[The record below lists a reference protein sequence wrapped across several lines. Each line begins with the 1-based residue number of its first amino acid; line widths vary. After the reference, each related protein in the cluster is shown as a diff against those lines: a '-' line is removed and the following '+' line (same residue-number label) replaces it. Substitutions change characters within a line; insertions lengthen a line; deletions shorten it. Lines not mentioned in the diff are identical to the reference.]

1 VNREYYCQGLPDNI
15 RFIITRIIKGGV
27 HTMLKRSVFLILIA
41 ALLQSAYP
49 SRISTVVFPL
59 TNETGDALHA
69 WIGCGF
75 AETFGRKLQEME
87 NFQVWDPVFLF
98 QTDSSGYDMNADSTI
113 KMGRN
118 RWLWD
123 VAIGGSYSVSN
134 DTLKAVFRLIWATG
148 KEEPLSVSIKHAGT
162 VVDFF
167 SFAGEVL
174 FKVFRSIQYNVS
186 PEDSAI
192 VRRRVSCTFDAYRTF
207 AAGYGF
213 EMSGNNNAAL
223 SAYLRS
229 EELDNHCALA
239 PLRQGLIL
247 RKGNDF
253 SRAGQAFNRAFSI
266 DPDNSFI
273 AAEYADFLVN
283 CVPPST
289 AFKFINSHRPIL
301 GKTPK
306 GMKAMGEMYVAAGEL
321 QRGIALLTKAVA
333 FGPSDLDVEL
343 ALGTAY
349 SSAGDFTRAA
359 DIFNH
364 LIQYRPYNVRYYAS
378 LGGAY
383 RKAGRLME
391 STIVLESAEKIEPD
405 NTMILVDLAHTYI
418 RLGWYEK
425 AGQLLL
431 RAREI
436 APQMSDVSTNLGVV
450 YWYQGKK
457 AEAIACFEEAAK
469 VATTRQA
476 ALNNLGNVLFM
487 DGAKAKS
494 IQAYRKADEAGR
506 KNEVVLYNCAIAC
519 LEEKKLKK
527 AASYFEEM
535 LQLTPDRTDVLV
547 RQASIAMTL
556 KRYGAAEEYYRRI
569 IELLPDH
576 ETALRGM
583 VALLFRQKRYKDA
596 VQPIEDYLLRQP
608 LSREFMLLLASAYD
622 AMHWPE
628 VALMKY
634 QMVMRE
640 FPDDSAGWLGA
651 GVCMYTLIKDKGMQ
665 NYDDA
670 ILILKKASDL
680 AVNNPLPDEL
690 IGLIYADYRGYREL
704 AVDHWKK
711 ALQRATDRR
720 TRKFLERRIAEK
732 G

>member
-1 VNREYYCQGLPDNI
+1 VNHEYYCKGIPVII
-15 RFIITRIIKGGV
+15 RFMITWIIKGSV
-27 HTMLKRSVFLILIA
+27 YTMLKRSVFLVLIA
-41 ALLQSAYP
+41 ALLQSAFS
-49 SRISTVVFPL
+49 SRISTVIFPL
-59 TNETGDALHA
+59 ANETGDALYA
-69 WIGCGF
+69 WIGYGF
-75 AETFGRKLQEME
+75 AETFERKLQEME
-87 NFQVWDPVFLF
+87 NFRVWDPIFLF
-98 QTDSSGYDMNADSTI
+98 QTDSSGYDINADSAL
-113 KMGRN
+113 KMSRN

-123 VAIGGSYSVSN
+123 VAIGGSYSVHN
-134 DTLKAVFRLIWATG
+134 DTLTAAFRLVWATG
-148 KEEPLSVSIKHAGT
+148 KEEPLSVLIKHVGT

-174 FKVFRSIQYNVS
+174 FKVFNSIQYRPS

-192 VRRRVSCTFDAYRTF
+192 VRKRVSCSFDAYRTF

-229 EELDNHCALA
+229 EELDDHWALA
-239 PLRQGLIL
+239 PLRQGYIL

-253 SRAGQAFNRAFSI
+253 SRAGQAFNRAYSI

-273 AAEYADFLVN
+273 TAEYADFLVN
-283 CVPPST
+283 CSPPST

-306 GMKAMGEMYVAAGEL
+306 GMMAMGEMYAAAGEL
-321 QRGIALLTKAVA
+321 QRAIALLTKALA

-343 ALGTAY
+343 ALGAAY
-349 SSAGDFTRAA
+349 SSAGEFSRAA

-364 LIQYRPYNVRYYAS
+364 LIQYRPYYVRYYAS
-378 LGGAY
+378 LGSAY
-383 RKAGRLME
+383 RKAGKLME

-431 RAREI
+431 RAHEI

-457 AEAIACFEEAAK
+457 AEAIACFKEAAK

-487 DGAKAKS
+487 DGAASKS
-494 IQAYRKADEAGR
+494 IKAYRKADKVGR

-519 LEEKKLKK
+519 LAEKKLKK
-527 AASYFEEM
+527 AAFYFEEM
-535 LQLTPDRTDVLV
+535 LQLTPDRADILAQ
-547 RQASIAMTL
+547 QASIAMTL
-556 KRYGAAEEYYRRI
+556 KRYAAAEEYYRRI

-576 ETALRGM
+576 EAALRGL
-583 VALLFRQKRYKDA
+583 VDLLFRQKRYKDA
-596 VQPIEDYLLRQP
+596 VQPIEDYLSRQP

-622 AMHWPE
+622 GMQWPE

-640 FPDDSAGWLGA
+640 FPNDSTACLGA
-651 GVCMYTLIKDKGMQ
+651 GACMYALIKDKGMQ
-665 NYDDA
+665 NYNDA
-670 ILILKKASDL
+670 ILTLKKASDL
-680 AVNNPLPDEL
+680 AEGNPRPDML
-690 IGLIYADYRGYREL
+690 IGLIYADYLGYREL

-711 ALQRATDRR
+711 ALQRAPDRR
-720 TRKFLERRIAEK
+720 TRKFLERKIAEK
-732 G
+732 R

>member
-1 VNREYYCQGLPDNI
+1 M
-15 RFIITRIIKGGV
+15 IISHDIFKGIV
-27 HTMLKRSVFLILIA
+27 TTMLKRPVFLIVLIT
-41 ALLQSAYP
+41 LLQSAYP
-49 SRISTVVFPL
+49 SRISTVIYPL
-59 TNETGDALHA
+59 KNETGNPLYG
-69 WIGCGF
+69 WIGFGF
-75 AETFGRKLQEME
+75 AETATRKLKEME

-98 QTDSSGYDMNADSTI
+98 QTDSTGNDINSDSAV
-113 KMGRN
+113 KMSRN

-123 VAIGGSYSVSN
+123 VAIGGSYSVNN
-134 DTLKAVFRLIWATG
+134 DTLTAVFRLIWATG
-148 KEEPLSVSIKHAGT
+148 KEEPLSVTIKHSGA
-162 VVDFF
+162 VPFF
-167 SFAGEVL
+167 SSFVSEVL
-174 FKVFRSIQYNVS
+174 FKALTTIQYR
-186 PEDSAI
+186 PTPGDSAVI
-192 VRRRVSCTFDAYRTF
+192 RRSVSGSLDAFRTF

-213 EMSGNNNAAL
+213 EMSGDNNAAL

-229 EELDNHCALA
+229 EELDDRWALA

-253 SRAGQAFNRAFSI
+253 LQAGQAFNRALAI
-266 DPDNSFI
+266 DPNNPSI

-283 CVPPST
+283 CASPST

-301 GKTPK
+301 GKTPR
-306 GMKAMGEMYVAAGEL
+306 GMKAIGEMYAASGEL
-321 QRGIALLTKAVA
+321 QRATALLTKAVA
-333 FGPSDLDVEL
+333 SGPSDLDVEL
-343 ALGTAY
+343 ALGAAY

-364 LIQYRPYNVRYYAS
+364 LIQYRPYHVRYYAS
-378 LGGAY
+378 LGSAY

-391 STIVLESAEKIEPD
+391 STIVLESAEKIEQE

-436 APQMSDVSTNLGVV
+436 APELSDVNINLGVV

-457 AEAIACFEEAAK
+457 DEAVACFKEAA
-469 VATTRQA
+469 VAAPTRQA

-487 DGAKAKS
+487 DGATAKS

-506 KNEVVLYNCAIAC
+506 KNEIVFYNCAIAC
-519 LEEKKLKK
+519 LESGKLKK
-527 AASYFEEM
+527 AAAYFEKM
-535 LQLTPDRTDVLV
+535 LQLTPERTDVLV

-556 KRYGAAEEYYRRI
+556 KRYGEAEDYYRRI

-576 ETALRGM
+576 ESALRGLVNM
-583 VALLFRQKRYKDA
+583 LMRQKRYKDA
-596 VQPIEDYLLRQP
+596 VQPIEDYLIRQP
-608 LSREFMLLLASAYD
+608 LSREFMLLLASVYD
-622 AMHWPE
+622 AMQWSE

-634 QMVMRE
+634 QTVARE
-640 FPDDSAGWLGA
+640 FPDDSTAFLGA
-651 GVCMYTLIKDKGMQ
+651 GSCMYDLIKNKGMR

-670 ILILKKASDL
+670 ILTLKRASDL
-680 AVNNPLPDEL
+680 AINNPKPDLL
-690 IGLIYADYRGYREL
+690 IGIIYADYKGYREL
-704 AVDHWKK
+704 AIDHWKK

-720 TRKFLERRIAEK
+720 TRNLLERKIAGK

>member
-1 VNREYYCQGLPDNI
+1 MHI
-15 RFIITRIIKGGV
+15 RATIAIF
-27 HTMLKRSVFLILIA
+27 LLSVGMTYA
-41 ALLQSAYP
+41 
-49 SRISTVVFPL
+49 SRTSIVIFPL

-69 WIGCGF
+69 WIGYGL
-75 AETFGRKLQEME
+75 AESFERKLKEME

-98 QTDSSGYDMNADSTI
+98 QTDSGGYGMITDSAL
-113 KMGRN
+113 KMSRN

-123 VAIGGSYSVSN
+123 VAIGGSYSVRN
-134 DTLKAVFRLIWATG
+134 DTVTAVIRLIWATG
-148 KEEPLSVSIKHAGT
+148 KGEPLSVSIKHVGT
-162 VVDFF
+162 VMDFY
-167 SFAGEVL
+167 SFTGGVL
-174 FKVFRSIQYNVS
+174 FKLLNAIQYAAS
-186 PEDSAI
+186 PGDSAI
-192 VRRRVSCTFDAYRTF
+192 VRRRVVCRMDAYRTF

-229 EELDNHCALA
+229 EELDNRWVLA
-239 PLRQGLIL
+239 PLRQGFVL

-253 SRAGQAFNRAFSI
+253 SRAGQAFTRAFALE
-266 DPDNSFI
+266 PDNPFI
-273 AAEYADFLVN
+273 AAEFADFLVN
-283 CVPPST
+283 CTPPST
-289 AFKFINSHRPIL
+289 AFKFINNHRPIL

-306 GMKAMGEMYVAAGEL
+306 GMMAMGEMYAAAGEL
-321 QRGIALLTKAVA
+321 PRAIALLTKAVA
-333 FGPSDLDVEL
+333 LGPSDLDIEL
-343 ALGTAY
+343 ALGAAY
-349 SSAGDFTRAA
+349 SSAGDFTRSA

-364 LIQYRPYNVRYYAS
+364 LIQYRPYHVRYYAS

-391 STIVLESAEKIEPD
+391 STIVLESAEKIAPD

-436 APQMSDVSTNLGVV
+436 APQMSGVSTNLGVV
-450 YWYQGKK
+450 YWYQNKK
-457 AEAIACFEEAAK
+457 AEAIACFKEAAK

-476 ALNNLGNVLFM
+476 ALNNIGNVLFM
-487 DGAKAKS
+487 DGSTAKS
-494 IQAYRKADEAGR
+494 IQAYGKANEAGR

-519 LEEKKLKK
+519 LEQKKLKK
-527 AASYFEEM
+527 AAAYFEEM

-556 KRYGAAEEYYRRI
+556 KRYDAAEGYYRRI

-576 ETALRGM
+576 EAALRGL
-583 VALLFRQKRYKDA
+583 VDLLIGQKRYKDA
-596 VQPIEDYLLRQP
+596 VQPIEDYLVRQP

-622 AMHWPE
+622 AMQWPE

-640 FPDDSAGWLGA
+640 FPDDSVACVGA
-651 GVCMYTLIKDKGMQ
+651 GGCMFTLIKDKGMQ
-665 NYDDA
+665 NYDEA
-670 ILILKKASDL
+670 ILTLKKASDL
-680 AVNNPLPDEL
+680 AVSNPRPDLL
-690 IGLIYADYRGYREL
+690 IGLIYAEYKGYRDL

-720 TRKFLERRIAEK
+720 TRKFLERKISGME
-732 G
+732 